1 MKKLLFLAFLALAL
15 LVLVPCGQSSD
26 CPSKFLVET
35 KFGQEYRR
43 EIIFPW
49 FVVGQGWES
58 RVVAQYLNRASAGI
72 RVLVFSSLSGGARG
86 VLGRT
91 SFPLSDG
98 EPPEGELG
106 GLVAGLVGGRQAE
119 IHITGSLVGAGEL
132 ETGIVRVTFFASK
145 ESDPCVVNW
154 AFENLLWAQLI
165 FLARDANGV
174 VRWQVSEPGHFIDQL
189 SPRWS
194 APISLSSVVVDGR
207 QFRDFEDASFAI
219 ANASNDASAKIRIR
233 VFDNFGRPW
242 LDNQGNVLT
251 TNPLGNDAPEAI
263 NTSWYREYQ
272 ERCLT
277 KYVRLEPQKNFAA
290 TIRDFF
296 SAKPEDR
303 ALCGENPL
311 FRGFP
316 DQSFMGWRGYPNGTS
331 FGFPFGFWGQI
342 LFEAIKED
350 GSIDRDAKIVPVVIQ
365 RVGDSLNNVQLGKLP
380 ADTSF
385 AEFKAR
391 QNQGN

>member
-1 MKKLLFLAFLALAL
+1 MKKLLFLL
-15 LVLVPCGQSSD
+15 LVPVVVGGQSSSD
-26 CPSKFLVET
+26 CQSKFLVET

-72 RVLVFSSLSGGARG
+72 RVLIFSSLSGWFRG

-91 SFPLSDG
+91 SFPLKDG
-98 EPPEGELG
+98 EPPERELG
-106 GLVAGLVGGRQAE
+106 GLVGGLVGGRQAE

-132 ETGIVRVTFFASK
+132 ETGIIGVTFFASK

-154 AFENLLWAQLI
+154 AFENLLWAQLT

-174 VRWQVSEPGHFIDQL
+174 VRWQVSEPGYFVDQL

-194 APISLSSVVVDGR
+194 APISLSSISPDGR
-207 QFRDFEDASFAI
+207 QFKDFEDAAFAI
-219 ANASNDASAKIRIR
+219 ANAGSNTSKIRVRI
-233 VFDNFGRPW
+233 FDNFGRPW
-242 LDNQGNVLT
+242 LDNQGNVLI
-251 TNPLGNDAPEAI
+251 NPLGNDAPEAI

-277 KYVRLEPQKNFAA
+277 RYVRLEPQKNFAA
-290 TIRDFF
+290 TIREFF

-311 FRGFP
+311 FRSFP